1 MGKKKTENRIV
12 LSRRVKL
19 PKYLNF
25 YLHNLFEKNK
35 ALVNFQLGKL
45 WSEEGFQQ
53 VNGSSKAWKTLEPL
67 FQRPTAIPSRVF
79 RNSLELSGRV
89 VRSQRER
96 KRLFEFIYSKPCLT
110 FVSDWKIKREFKLSH
125 SPHFILNV
133 KRQVRN
139 LIRERNKISSYFEL
153 ERPEFSGNIFLTDA
167 DDSVESGQFKRL
179 KVEEDRIE
187 LQIKLPEG
195 KRWVWKKV
203 ELETPERIRR
213 LLGEGYSLKA
223 PLLKRERTHRG
234 EEYYLVLVFEK
245 EMEEEEKTP
254 ERVLSIDLCPSM
266 KRLAVGCVVEK
277 SGKVSRP
284 IYFKAEEAV
293 RKVRR
298 IRKEVSILKRRID
311 KLNLEME
318 KTEKEDVGEKL
329 RKKIDHLFKE
339 KKLRER
345 KLRNLR
351 KEILETLTSEIIL
364 TAKVFRVDTIVIE
377 ELSFKEVPE
386 WRDRTLR
393 WLFSMWFYSKFLV
406 RLKEKAKREGV
417 KVSEVNPANTSRR
430 CFCGEEV
437 RKEGH
442 YLTCP
447 VHGKYDR
454 DYLAS
459 INLGKRYLKLPALEV
474 GSSPEIVPSEGISSL
489 IPFPSTLIAYLRLVY
504 CYFLVS
510 LFPHHIRT
518 RILNSVVK
526 RC

>member
-1 MGKKKTENRIV
+1 MRKSKTENKIV
-12 LSRRVKL
+12 LSHRVKL

-53 VNGSSKAWKTLEPL
+53 VSRSSKAWKSLEPL
-67 FQRPTAIPSRVF
+67 FQRPTVIPSRVF
-79 RNSLELSGRV
+79 RNSLELSGRI
-89 VRSQRER
+89 VRSQKER
-96 KRLFEFIYSKPCLT
+96 KRLFELILSRPCLT
-110 FVSDWKIKREFKLSH
+110 LIPEWKIKMEFKLSQ

-139 LIRERNKISSYFEL
+139 LIREGNKISSYFEL
-153 ERPEFSGNIFLTDA
+153 ERPEFSGNVLLTDA
-167 DDSVESGQFKRL
+167 DDSVENGQFKKL
-179 KVEEDRIE
+179 KVEEDRME

-195 KRWVWKKV
+195 RRWVWKKV
-203 ELETPERIRR
+203 ELEIPERVRK
-213 LLGEGYSLKA
+213 LLRDGYSLKA

-234 EEYYLVLVFEK
+234 EEYYLVLVLEK
-245 EMEEEEKTP
+245 ETEEEEMTLEK
-254 ERVLSIDLCPSM
+254 VLSIDLCPSM
-266 KRLAVGCVVEK
+266 KRLAVGCVVER

-293 RKVRR
+293 KKVRR
-298 IRKEVSILKRRID
+298 LRSEVSFLKRMID
-311 KLNLEME
+311 RLYLEME
-318 KTEKEDVGEKL
+318 KTEKEDVRKKL
-329 RKKIDHLFKE
+329 RKKIDRLFKE

-351 KEILETLTSEIIL
+351 KEILETFVNEIIL
-364 TAKVFRVDTIVIE
+364 TAKVLGIDMVVIE
-377 ELSFKEVPE
+377 DLSFKEVPE
-386 WRDRTLR
+386 WKDKTLR
-393 WLFSMWFYSKFLV
+393 WLFSTWFYAKFSE
-406 RLKEKAKREGV
+406 RLKEKAKREGI
-417 KVSEVNPANTSRR
+417 KVVEVSPANTSKE

-437 RKEGH
+437 RKDGH
-442 YLTCP
+442 YLICGI
-447 VHGKYDR
+447 HGRYDR

-459 INLGKRYLKLPALEV
+459 INLGKRYLKLSALEV
-474 GSSPEIVPSEGISSL
+474 GSSPETVPSGGISSL